1 MARQDGAVESD
12 SQLRSLTGVLRPI
25 EATHPVERALADHPD
40 LVPVAIH
47 DSRIHDGD
55 TCITLLQIRGDRAA
69 LRDLLDGHPAV
80 HEFLLAG
87 EGDTF
92 AYLQGEPTELLEL
105 LFAVRDDAELVVRMP
120 WEHTG
125 DGGIRGTLI
134 GEPAAF
140 QHLADSLPETIDLE
154 VERIGDHHP
163 DVGDVFS
170 SLTDRQQD
178 VLATAVRAGYYED
191 PRRATQRDLATTLDV
206 APATVSQH
214 LRRIEAKVFSAFAGE
229 TAGADGA

>member
-1 MARQDGAVESD
+1 MARQNDGVEPD
-12 SQLRSLTGVLRPI
+12 PQLRSLTGVLRPI

-55 TCITLLQIRGDRAA
+55 TCITLLQVRGDRAA
-69 LRDLLDGHPAV
+69 LRDLLASHPAV
-80 HEFLLAG
+80 QEFLLAG
-87 EGDTF
+87 AGDTF
-92 AYLQGEPTELLEL
+92 AYLQSEPTELLEL
-105 LFAVRDDAELVVRMP
+105 LFAAREEAELVVQMP

-125 DGGIRGTLI
+125 DGGIRGTMV
-134 GEPAAF
+134 GEPTAF
-140 QHLADSLPETIDLE
+140 QRLAESLPGDLDLE

-163 DVGDVFS
+163 EVRDVFA
-170 SLTDRQQD
+170 SLTDRQRE

-191 PRRATQRDLATTLDV
+191 PRRATQQDLAATLDV

-214 LRRIEAKVFSAFAGE
+214 LRRIEAKVFAAFAVE
-229 TAGADGA
+229 TAGSGGG